1 MSGNVR
7 GMLLVA
13 VIGVGVAA
21 CKPAN
26 VPASPG
32 KISLEFVSF
41 SGSDAELRLGN
52 GTSRA
57 IGFAG
62 ARSLVS
68 GSDFWIICNDA
79 VLNSLPSDHGLGE
92 RATVPP
98 GETMRVVISGEFQ
111 KGRRCFVRLK
121 LRDGT
126 EIDSNEFQ
134 P

>member
-7 GMLLVA
+7 GLLLVT
-13 VIGVGVAA
+13 VIGVALAG
-21 CKPAN
+21 CRPAT

-32 KISLEFVSF
+32 KISLDFVSF

-52 GTSRA
+52 GTSRT

-68 GSDFWIICNDA
+68 GFDFWIICNDA
-79 VLNSLPSDHGLGE
+79 ILNTLPSDRGLGD
-92 RATVPP
+92 RATLPP
-98 GETMRVVISGEFQ
+98 GQTMRVVITGQFQ
-111 KGRRCFVRLK
+111 KGSRCLVRLK